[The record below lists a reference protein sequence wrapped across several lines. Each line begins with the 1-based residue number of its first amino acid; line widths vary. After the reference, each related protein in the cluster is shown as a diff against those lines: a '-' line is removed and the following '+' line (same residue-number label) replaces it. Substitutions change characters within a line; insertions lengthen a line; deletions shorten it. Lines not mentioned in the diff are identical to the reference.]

1 MAHLWISIRL
11 VVRQIEKVSI
21 TLTNASSLEPNDSNR
36 ALQSGR
42 GRPLSRR
49 RMRHMSKADGL
60 NLNQLP
66 RKLDVT
72 ALNRLGEDV
81 VARRVKKVET
91 KVVIVRAEVAKVVAD
106 LLSLAIRKR
115 VGIVVQGPSEN
126 RRKRVKVKILLLLS
140 RRQASQN

>member
-1 MAHLWISIRL
+1 
-11 VVRQIEKVSI
+11 
-21 TLTNASSLEPNDSNR
+21 
-36 ALQSGR
+36 
-42 GRPLSRR
+42 
-49 RMRHMSKADGL
+49 MSKADGL

-106 LLSLAIRKR
+106 LLSLAIKKR
-115 VGIVVQGPSEN
+115 AGIVVQGPLRN
-126 RRKRVKVKILLLLS
+126 RTKRVKVKILLLLS